1 MWADNGQCIVSVP
14 DVFFSS
20 NVFLPQRI
28 AGCLRSH
35 MHAHAPS
42 RTDSSG
48 LWLCPRHPGQS
59 AGRQGDGA
67 GEKRGKEIEMER
79 ERRTKGQE
87 DKDYT
92 IAL

>member
-35 MHAHAPS
+35 
-42 RTDSSG
+42 SSG

-67 GEKRGKEIEMER
+67 GEKRGKEMER